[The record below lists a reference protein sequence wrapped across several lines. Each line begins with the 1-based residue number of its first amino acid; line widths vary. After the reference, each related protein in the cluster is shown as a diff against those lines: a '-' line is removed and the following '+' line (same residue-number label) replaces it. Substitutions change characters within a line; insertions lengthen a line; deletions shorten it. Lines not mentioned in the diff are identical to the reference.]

1 MSENRCP
8 NCDLLNL
15 PGAETCLQCK
25 TSLTQPFNATA
36 ENVPRQTAQSNEP
49 IHTSSQQQETPSF
62 AGSQLQSI
70 PQNNPTGRRTYF
82 WYRVYCSLMT
92 IIYIVLLI
100 FGILGIFAAFDETGQ
115 EQQDILIGSLIF
127 ILPGIIFGLMYLIGV
142 VLPAKPYSWI
152 YGIALIGLGMTSCV
166 FIPLM
171 IPLLIFWMK
180 PETQAFFERK

>member
-15 PGAETCLQCK
+15 PSAKNCLQCK
-25 TSLTQPFNATA
+25 TSLAQVSNVTA
-36 ENVPRQTAQSNEP
+36 DNVPRQTAQSNEP
-49 IHTSSQQQETPSF
+49 IHTSQQQEMPSF
-62 AGSQLQSI
+62 AQNRSQAI

-82 WYRVYCSLMT
+82 WYRVYCSLLT
-92 IIYIVLLI
+92 ITYIVLLI
-100 FGILGIFAAFDETGQ
+100 IGIVGVFAAFDESGQ
-115 EQQDILIGSLIF
+115 EQQDILVGSLIF
-127 ILPGIIFGLMYLIGV
+127 IIPGIIFGLMYLVGV

-152 YGIALIGLGMTSCV
+152 YGIVLIGLGMTSCV